1 MVAFPPSRLG
11 KVQVHLTL
19 LSAWRRLV
27 KGDLVAGL
35 DLLCGVGK
43 EEFEEA

>member
-19 LSAWRRLV
+19 LSAWRRLK
-27 KGDLVAGL
+27 KGDLVAEKG
-35 DLLCGVGK
+35 
-43 EEFEEA
+43 